1 MNKSILFIAF
11 FILCSC
17 FSQVFS
23 QQWNS
28 NASNNTLV
36 PYNNSNNLTPLKIGI
51 GTENPTVQLHTTEG
65 VRFEGI
71 MNNNSLR
78 RVLMQDEFG
87 YLFWRDISTFPVS
100 EVIKY
105 GDTTIINNY
114 YNGEEGNTD
123 NWKLLGNSGTNPNIN
138 FLGTI
143 DNNRLVFRTRNSERA
158 TILSNEPFA
167 GYFGLNTPAP
177 VTLFNMND
185 GMLRIDGG
193 RIRKNTASNENFSL
207 FEPTAFNG
215 LNSGLQLQNGSDFFG
230 IYIEQL
236 DQYSIDQNDF
246 VIYSGD
252 NFGNNN
258 TENIKFCRALWN
270 GSVHTLYEY
279 ARIDSRGNFGLNTLQ
294 PTARLHINCSN
305 DNLNMREIG
314 NSIEHSNSNIRFENI
329 PSGTGYTLVVDS
341 DGYVYADKTGSSPQ
355 AGIIEDK
362 NELNNLKQE
371 LQELKDQIKDL
382 QNVIKELSLNNPYSL
397 QNAPNPFEMT
407 TNITYLIPSNGNV
420 KLELFDELGS
430 KIKVLEDE
438 FKVSGKYTY
447 NLNGSELSNGSYFYV
462 LTLNNKQITK
472 KAIKL

>member
-1 MNKSILFIAF
+1 M
-11 FILCSC
+11 
-17 FSQVFS
+17 
-23 QQWNS
+23 
-28 NASNNTLV
+28 
-36 PYNNSNNLTPLKIGI
+36 
-51 GTENPTVQLHTTEG
+51 
-65 VRFEGI
+65 
-71 MNNNSLR
+71 
-78 RVLMQDEFG
+78 
-87 YLFWRDISTFPVS
+87 
-100 EVIKY
+100 
-105 GDTTIINNY
+105 
-114 YNGEEGNTD
+114 
-123 NWKLLGNSGTNPNIN
+123 GNSGTNPNIN